1 MKENDIY
8 EGQII
13 DDNLNGNGILKIKNF
28 PVFVPFTIKGDFVKV
43 KITKVKKAKKVNKKR
58 HVACPVKNTR

>member
-13 DDNLNGNGILKIKNF
+13 DDNLNGNGILKISC
-28 PVFVPFTIKGDFVKV
+28 VKH
-43 KITKVKKAKKVNKKR
+43 ND
-58 HVACPVKNTR
+58 